1 GALIGRRVVVCRAV
15 SVGRAVVI
23 SGICAGSRRTAVR
36 SILALGSRPGS
47 SSTRGG
53 RSGSGSGGGRVSSGR
68 GIGPRGAT
76 GVCQCRSGGGA
87 VTAGQGLGKP
97 ATDGFEDPFGEFI
110 GSDRGVEDDIA
121 VGFLVCA

>member
-1 GALIGRRVVVCRAV
+1 MI
-15 SVGRAVVI
+15 I
-23 SGICAGSRRTAVR
+23 SGICVGSRRTAVR
-36 SILALGSRPGS
+36 SILALGSRPGR

-53 RSGSGSGGGRVSSGR
+53 RSGSGSGGGGVSSGR
-68 GIGPRGAT
+68 VIGLRGPT
-76 GVCQCRSGGGA
+76 GVCQCPLDGGA

-97 ATDGFEDPFGEFI
+97 AADGFEDPFGEFI

>member
-1 GALIGRRVVVCRAV
+1 GALIGRRVVICRAV
-15 SVGRAVVI
+15 SVARAVI
-23 SGICAGSRRTAVR
+23 SSGICAGSRRTAVR
-36 SILALGSRPGS
+36 SILALGSRPAR

-53 RSGSGSGGGRVSSGR
+53 RSGGGGVSSGR
-68 GIGPRGAT
+68 VIGLRGPT
-76 GVCQCRSGGGA
+76 GVCQCPRGGGA

-121 VGFLVCA
+121 VGFLVCAW